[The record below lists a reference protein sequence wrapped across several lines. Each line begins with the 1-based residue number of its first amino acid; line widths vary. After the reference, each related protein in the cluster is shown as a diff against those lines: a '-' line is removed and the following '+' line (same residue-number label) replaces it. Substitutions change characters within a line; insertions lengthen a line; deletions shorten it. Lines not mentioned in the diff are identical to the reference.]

1 MTEVLIFLNIIIL
14 EIVLSIDNAAV
25 LAAMVKELP
34 KEQQKKA
41 LTYGI
46 AGAYVF
52 RGLALLFASVLIKL
66 VWLKVAGGL
75 YLMYLAYNALST
87 NVEQGGES
95 KMTIKIPF
103 LSALW
108 STIVAIEMMDLVFSI
123 DNVFAAVA
131 FTPNLWLICGGVFI
145 GILAMRFAT
154 TKFVKVLEKNPVL
167 ERVAYWVIGALGL
180 KLVSSYWLHDLN
192 TEAIDAVFSI
202 LTLLAFIIPLIIKT
216 KKLCQQIQLQFT
228 LD

>member
-154 TKFVKVLEKNPVL
+154 TKFVKVLEKNPIL

-202 LTLLAFIIPLIIKT
+202 LTLLAFIIPIIIK
-216 KKLCQQIQLQFT
+216 KK
-228 LD
+228 

>member
-1 MTEVLIFLNIIIL
+1 MTEVLIFLNIMIL

-34 KEQQKKA
+34 KNQQKKA

-52 RGLALLFASVLIKL
+52 RGLALLFASILIKL

-75 YLMYLAYNALST
+75 YLMYLAYKALST

-131 FTPNLWLICGGVFI
+131 FTPNLWLICGGVFV

-154 TKFVKVLEKNPVL
+154 TKFVKVLEKNPIL

-202 LTLLAFIIPLIIKT
+202 LTLLAFIIPLIIK
-216 KKLCQQIQLQFT
+216 KK
-228 LD
+228 

>member
-1 MTEVLIFLNIIIL
+1 MTEVLIFLNIMIL

-66 VWLKVAGGL
+66 VWLKIAGGL

-108 STIVAIEMMDLVFSI
+108 STIIAIEMMDLVFSI

-154 TKFVKVLEKNPVL
+154 TKFVKVLEKNPIL

-202 LTLLAFIIPLIIKT
+202 LTLLAFIIPLIIK
-216 KKLCQQIQLQFT
+216 KK
-228 LD
+228 

>member
-1 MTEVLIFLNIIIL
+1 MTEVLIFLNIMIL

-34 KEQQKKA
+34 KEQQRKA

-108 STIVAIEMMDLVFSI
+108 STIVAIEIMDLVFSI

-154 TKFVKVLEKNPVL
+154 TKFVKILEKNPIL
-167 ERVAYWVIGALGL
+167 EKVAYWVIGALGL

-192 TEAIDAVFSI
+192 TESIDAVFSI
-202 LTLLAFIIPLIIKT
+202 LTLLAFVIPLVV
-216 KKLCQQIQLQFT
+216 KKK
-228 LD
+228 

>member
-1 MTEVLIFLNIIIL
+1 MTEVLIFLNIMIL

-52 RGLALLFASVLIKL
+52 RGLALAFASILIKL

-75 YLMYLAYNALST
+75 YLMYLAYKALSS
-87 NVEQGGES
+87 NVEQSGES
-95 KMTIKIPF
+95 KMSIKIPF

-154 TKFVKVLEKNPVL
+154 TKFVKVLEKNPIL

-192 TEAIDAVFSI
+192 TESIDAVFSI
-202 LTLLAFIIPLIIKT
+202 LTLLAFIIPLIIK
-216 KKLCQQIQLQFT
+216 KK
-228 LD
+228 

>member
-1 MTEVLIFLNIIIL
+1 MTEVLIFLNIMIL

-34 KEQQKKA
+34 KDQQKKA

-131 FTPNLWLICGGVFI
+131 FTPNLWLICGGVFV

-154 TKFVKVLEKNPVL
+154 TKFVKVLEKNPIL

-202 LTLLAFIIPLIIKT
+202 LTLLAFIIPLIIK
-216 KKLCQQIQLQFT
+216 KK
-228 LD
+228 

>member
-1 MTEVLIFLNIIIL
+1 MTEVLIFLNIMIL

-34 KEQQKKA
+34 KNQQKKA

-87 NVEQGGES
+87 NIEQGGES

-131 FTPNLWLICGGVFI
+131 FTPNLWLICGGVFV

-154 TKFVKVLEKNPVL
+154 TKFVKVLEKNPIL

-202 LTLLAFIIPLIIKT
+202 LTLLAFVVPLIIK
-216 KKLCQQIQLQFT
+216 KK
-228 LD
+228 

>member
-1 MTEVLIFLNIIIL
+1 MAELLIFLNIMIL

-34 KEQQKKA
+34 KDQQKKA

-46 AGAYVF
+46 AGAYLF
-52 RGLALLFASVLIKL
+52 RGFALLFASVLIKL

-154 TKFVKVLEKNPVL
+154 TKFVKVLEKNPIL

-192 TEAIDAVFSI
+192 TESIDAVFSI
-202 LTLLAFIIPLIIKT
+202 LTLLAFIIPLIIK
-216 KKLCQQIQLQFT
+216 KK
-228 LD
+228 

>member
-1 MTEVLIFLNIIIL
+1 MTEVLIFLNIMIL

-75 YLMYLAYNALST
+75 YLMYLAYKALSS

-95 KMTIKIPF
+95 KMSIKIPF

-131 FTPNLWLICGGVFI
+131 FTPNLWLICGGVFV

-154 TKFVKVLEKNPVL
+154 TKFVKVLEKNPIL
-167 ERVAYWVIGALGL
+167 EKVAYWVIGALGL

-216 KKLCQQIQLQFT
+216 KK
-228 LD
+228 

>member
-1 MTEVLIFLNIIIL
+1 MTEVLIFLNIMIL

-52 RGLALLFASVLIKL
+52 RGLALLFASILIKL

-75 YLMYLAYNALST
+75 YLMYLAYNALSSK
-87 NVEQGGES
+87 VEEGGEN
-95 KMTIKIPF
+95 KMSIKIPF

-131 FTPNLWLICGGVFI
+131 FTPNLWLICGGVFV

-154 TKFVKVLEKNPVL
+154 TKFVKVLEKNPIL

-202 LTLLAFIIPLIIKT
+202 LTLLAFIIPLIIK
-216 KKLCQQIQLQFT
+216 KK
-228 LD
+228 

>member
-1 MTEVLIFLNIIIL
+1 MTEVLIFLNIMIL

-34 KEQQKKA
+34 KEQQKNA

-154 TKFVKVLEKNPVL
+154 TKFVKVLEKNPIL

-202 LTLLAFIIPLIIKT
+202 LTLLAFVIPLIIK
-216 KKLCQQIQLQFT
+216 KK
-228 LD
+228 

>member
-1 MTEVLIFLNIIIL
+1 MTEVLIFLNIMIL

-131 FTPNLWLICGGVFI
+131 FTPNLWLICGGVFV

-154 TKFVKVLEKNPVL
+154 TKFVKVLEKNPIL

-202 LTLLAFIIPLIIKT
+202 LTLLAFIVPLIL
-216 KKLCQQIQLQFT
+216 KKK
-228 LD
+228 

>member
-1 MTEVLIFLNIIIL
+1 MIL

-34 KEQQKKA
+34 KDQQKKA

-75 YLMYLAYNALST
+75 YLMYLAYKALST
-87 NVEQGGES
+87 KVEEGGES
-95 KMTIKIPF
+95 KMSIKIPF

-154 TKFVKVLEKNPVL
+154 TKFVKVLEKNPIL

-192 TEAIDAVFSI
+192 TESIDAVFSI
-202 LTLLAFIIPLIIKT
+202 LTLLAFIIPLIIK
-216 KKLCQQIQLQFT
+216 KK
-228 LD
+228 

>member
-1 MTEVLIFLNIIIL
+1 MTEVLIFLNIMIL

-34 KEQQKKA
+34 KDQQKKA

-95 KMTIKIPF
+95 KMSIKIPF

-131 FTPNLWLICGGVFI
+131 FTPNLWLICGGVFV

-154 TKFVKVLEKNPVL
+154 TKFVKVLEKNPIL

-202 LTLLAFIIPLIIKT
+202 LTLLAFVVPLIIK
-216 KKLCQQIQLQFT
+216 KK
-228 LD
+228 

>member
-1 MTEVLIFLNIIIL
+1 MTEVLIFLNIMIL

-34 KEQQKKA
+34 KDQQKKA

-46 AGAYVF
+46 AGAYLF

-75 YLMYLAYNALST
+75 YLMYLAYKALSSK
-87 NVEQGGES
+87 VETEGSS

-154 TKFVKVLEKNPVL
+154 TKFVKVLEKNPIL

-192 TEAIDAVFSI
+192 TEAIDVVFSI
-202 LTLLAFIIPLIIKT
+202 LTLLAFVVPLIIKQ
-216 KKLCQQIQLQFT
+216 K
-228 LD
+228 

>member
-1 MTEVLIFLNIIIL
+1 MTEVLIFLNIMIL

-34 KEQQKKA
+34 KDQQKKA

-75 YLMYLAYNALST
+75 YLMYLAYNALSSK
-87 NVEQGGES
+87 VEQGGES

-154 TKFVKVLEKNPVL
+154 TKFVKVLEKNPIL

-180 KLVSSYWLHDLN
+180 KLVSSYWLYDLN

-202 LTLLAFIIPLIIKT
+202 LTLLAFVIPLIIK
-216 KKLCQQIQLQFT
+216 KK
-228 LD
+228 

>member
-1 MTEVLIFLNIIIL
+1 MIL

-34 KEQQKKA
+34 KNQQKKA

-75 YLMYLAYNALST
+75 YLMYLAYKALSSK
-87 NVEQGGES
+87 VEQSGES

-154 TKFVKVLEKNPVL
+154 TKFVKVLEKNPIL

-202 LTLLAFIIPLIIKT
+202 LTLLAFIIPLIIK
-216 KKLCQQIQLQFT
+216 KK
-228 LD
+228 

>member
-46 AGAYVF
+46 AGAYLF

-131 FTPNLWLICGGVFI
+131 FTPNLWLICGGVFV
-145 GILAMRFAT
+145 GIRNFIHIVQKIIR
-154 TKFVKVLEKNPVL
+154 KFLSLIQTFYFMILRAYLDLKNM
-167 ERVAYWVIGALGL
+167 I
-180 KLVSSYWLHDLN
+180 STFQWLQ
-192 TEAIDAVFSI
+192 S
-202 LTLLAFIIPLIIKT
+202 KS
-216 KKLCQQIQLQFT
+216 
-228 LD
+228 

>member
-1 MTEVLIFLNIIIL
+1 MTEVLIFLNIMIL

-25 LAAMVKELP
+25 LATMVKELP

-52 RGLALLFASVLIKL
+52 RGLALLFASILIKL

-75 YLMYLAYNALST
+75 YLMYLAYNALSSK
-87 NVEQGGES
+87 VETEGSS

-131 FTPNLWLICGGVFI
+131 FTPNLWLICGGVFV

-154 TKFVKVLEKNPVL
+154 TKFVKVLEKNPIL

-216 KKLCQQIQLQFT
+216 KK
-228 LD
+228 

>member
-1 MTEVLIFLNIIIL
+1 MTEVLIFLNIMIL

-154 TKFVKVLEKNPVL
+154 TKFVKVLEKNPIL

-192 TEAIDAVFSI
+192 TEAIDVVFSI
-202 LTLLAFIIPLIIKT
+202 LTLLAFVVPLIIK
-216 KKLCQQIQLQFT
+216 KK
-228 LD
+228 

>member
-1 MTEVLIFLNIIIL
+1 MTEVLIFLNIMIL

-34 KEQQKKA
+34 KDQQKKA

-75 YLMYLAYNALST
+75 YLMYLAYKALSS

-95 KMTIKIPF
+95 KMSIKIPF

-131 FTPNLWLICGGVFI
+131 FTPNLWLICGGVFV

-154 TKFVKVLEKNPVL
+154 TKFVKVLEKNPIL

-192 TEAIDAVFSI
+192 TESIDAVFSI

-216 KKLCQQIQLQFT
+216 KK
-228 LD
+228 

>member
-1 MTEVLIFLNIIIL
+1 MTEVLIFLNIMIL

-154 TKFVKVLEKNPVL
+154 TKFVKVLEKNPIL

-202 LTLLAFIIPLIIKT
+202 LTLLAFIVPLIIKT
-216 KKLCQQIQLQFT
+216 KK
-228 LD
+228 

>member
-1 MTEVLIFLNIIIL
+1 MTEVLIFLNIMIL

-34 KEQQKKA
+34 KNQQKKA

-131 FTPNLWLICGGVFI
+131 FTPNLWLICGGVFV

-154 TKFVKVLEKNPVL
+154 TKFVKVLEKNPIL

-202 LTLLAFIIPLIIKT
+202 LTLLAFIIPLIIK
-216 KKLCQQIQLQFT
+216 KK
-228 LD
+228 

>member
-1 MTEVLIFLNIIIL
+1 MTEVLIFLNIMIL

-46 AGAYVF
+46 AGAYLF

-154 TKFVKVLEKNPVL
+154 TKFVKVLEKNPIL

-180 KLVSSYWLHDLN
+180 KLVSSYWLYDLN

-202 LTLLAFIIPLIIKT
+202 LTLLAFVVPLIIK
-216 KKLCQQIQLQFT
+216 KK
-228 LD
+228 

>member
-131 FTPNLWLICGGVFI
+131 FTPNLWLICGGVFV

-154 TKFVKVLEKNPVL
+154 TKFVKVLEKNPIL

-192 TEAIDAVFSI
+192 TEAMDAVFSI
-202 LTLLAFIIPLIIKT
+202 LTLLAFVVPLIIK
-216 KKLCQQIQLQFT
+216 KK
-228 LD
+228 

>member
-154 TKFVKVLEKNPVL
+154 TKFVKVLEKNPIL

-192 TEAIDAVFSI
+192 TESIDAVFSI
-202 LTLLAFIIPLIIKT
+202 LTLLAFIVPLIIK
-216 KKLCQQIQLQFT
+216 KK
-228 LD
+228 

>member
-1 MTEVLIFLNIIIL
+1 MTEVLIFLNIMIL

-46 AGAYVF
+46 AGAYLF

-66 VWLKVAGGL
+66 VWLKVGGGL

-131 FTPNLWLICGGVFI
+131 FTPNLLLICGGVFI

-154 TKFVKVLEKNPVL
+154 TKFVKVLEKNPIL

-192 TEAIDAVFSI
+192 TEAIDALFSI
-202 LTLLAFIIPLIIKT
+202 LTLLAFIVPLIIK
-216 KKLCQQIQLQFT
+216 KK
-228 LD
+228 

>member
-1 MTEVLIFLNIIIL
+1 MIL

-34 KEQQKKA
+34 KDQQKKA

-131 FTPNLWLICGGVFI
+131 FTPNLWLICGGVFV

-154 TKFVKVLEKNPVL
+154 TKFVKVLEKNPIL

-202 LTLLAFIIPLIIKT
+202 LTLLAFVVPLIIK
-216 KKLCQQIQLQFT
+216 KK
-228 LD
+228 

>member
-1 MTEVLIFLNIIIL
+1 MTELLIFLNIMIL

-34 KEQQKKA
+34 KDQQKKA

-46 AGAYVF
+46 AGAYLF

-75 YLMYLAYNALST
+75 YLMYLAYNALSSK
-87 NVEQGGES
+87 VETDGGS

-131 FTPNLWLICGGVFI
+131 FTPNLWLICGGVFV

-154 TKFVKVLEKNPVL
+154 TKFVKVLEKNPIL
-167 ERVAYWVIGALGL
+167 EKVAYWVIGALGL

-192 TEAIDAVFSI
+192 TESIDAVFSI
-202 LTLLAFIIPLIIKT
+202 LTLLAFIIPLIIK
-216 KKLCQQIQLQFT
+216 KK
-228 LD
+228 

>member
-1 MTEVLIFLNIIIL
+1 MTEVLIFLNIMIL

-34 KEQQKKA
+34 KDQQKKA

-75 YLMYLAYNALST
+75 YLMYLAYNALSSK
-87 NVEQGGES
+87 VETGGSS

-154 TKFVKVLEKNPVL
+154 TKFVKVLEKNPIL

-192 TEAIDAVFSI
+192 TESIDAVFSI
-202 LTLLAFIIPLIIKT
+202 LTLLAFIVPLIIK
-216 KKLCQQIQLQFT
+216 KK
-228 LD
+228 

>member
-1 MTEVLIFLNIIIL
+1 MTEVLIFLNIMIL

-52 RGLALLFASVLIKL
+52 RGFALLFASVLIKL

-154 TKFVKVLEKNPVL
+154 TKFVKVLEKNPIL

-192 TEAIDAVFSI
+192 TEAIDVVFSI
-202 LTLLAFIIPLIIKT
+202 LTLLAFVVPLIIK
-216 KKLCQQIQLQFT
+216 KK
-228 LD
+228 

>member
-1 MTEVLIFLNIIIL
+1 MIL

-34 KEQQKKA
+34 KDQQKKA

-46 AGAYVF
+46 AGAYLF

-75 YLMYLAYNALST
+75 YLMYLAYNALSSK
-87 NVEQGGES
+87 VETDGGS

-154 TKFVKVLEKNPVL
+154 TKFVKVLEKNPIL

-192 TEAIDAVFSI
+192 TESIDAVFSI
-202 LTLLAFIIPLIIKT
+202 LTLLAFIIPLIIK
-216 KKLCQQIQLQFT
+216 KK
-228 LD
+228 

>member
-1 MTEVLIFLNIIIL
+1 MTEVLIFLNIMIL

-46 AGAYVF
+46 AGAYLF

-154 TKFVKVLEKNPVL
+154 TKFVKVLEKNPIL

-180 KLVSSYWLHDLN
+180 KLVSSYWLYDLN

-202 LTLLAFIIPLIIKT
+202 LTILAFVVPLIIK
-216 KKLCQQIQLQFT
+216 KK
-228 LD
+228 

>member
-1 MTEVLIFLNIIIL
+1 MTEVLIFLNIMIL

-108 STIVAIEMMDLVFSI
+108 STIVAIELMDLVFSI

-202 LTLLAFIIPLIIKT
+202 LTLLAFVVPLIIK
-216 KKLCQQIQLQFT
+216 KK
-228 LD
+228 